1 MGRRQSMAQ
10 APIDLWEM
18 QLAFAI
24 GLLGIYVGWR
34 GTIARMTGFYDLS
47 GAVKTLLFGL
57 VAGVLAA
64 SAIDALILANIREA
78 SVNILSVSV
87 IALIIAMAESA
98 FALFLLGRPRTVGL
112 RASSPYGWTLGLG
125 YGAMRAAH
133 LNVRLFD
140 PEVWP
145 GVTGFDPLNIAIA
158 CTLTLTACIGHASIA
173 AWQGS
178 RIIEHE
184 RARTFFTSALA
195 RAILIIS
202 TVLTVFNPFM
212 LALVAPAVIW
222 SWLPAHDRWLPSGMT
237 PAAAQAYRRTL
248 RGTQRHE
255 RAAAER
261 VRGERVLEEE

>member
-1 MGRRQSMAQ
+1 MAQ
-10 APIDLWEM
+10 APIDMWEM

-24 GLLGIYVGWR
+24 GLLGIYAGWR

-47 GAVKTLLFGL
+47 GAVKTLLFGI
-57 VAGVLAA
+57 VGGVLAA
-64 SAIDALILANIREA
+64 SLIDSLILANIRDA
-78 SVNILSVSV
+78 SVNIFSVAI

-98 FALFLLGRPRTVGL
+98 FTLFLLGRPRTVGL
-112 RASSPYGWTLGLG
+112 RASAPYGWTLGLG
-125 YGAMRAAH
+125 FGAMRAAH

-145 GVTGFDPLNIAIA
+145 ATTGFEPLNIALA
-158 CTLTLTACIGHASIA
+158 VALTLTACIGHASIA

-195 RAILIIS
+195 RAILIIA
-202 TVLTVFNPFM
+202 TVLTVFNPFI
-212 LALVAPAVIW
+212 LALIAPAVIW
-222 SWLPAHDRWLPSGMT
+222 SWFPAHDRWLPSGMT

-261 VRGERVLEEE
+261 VRGEQVVQSREEE